1 LSLQKKVKKKFV
13 YFFQTEKKKMEEPLT
28 IVSDDRYCLFPIQHQ
43 DVWDLY
49 KAQQMSHWT
58 VEEIDFSEDYKKWQL
73 LTLEEQEFISITL
86 AFFANSDNLVIENLH
101 ARFRIEMTWPES
113 QAFFTAQ
120 AEIEMIH
127 VETYN
132 KCIDVVIRDS
142 KKKKELFEAIK
153 CNPIVKPKLDW
164 TKKWI
169 ESKED
174 LGTRLVA
181 FALVEG
187 VFFSS
192 SFASMFW
199 LRKQKNVPGICFAN
213 EKIVEDEAL
222 HVLHGTLSYTK
233 IVNKMKLED
242 IYNMVREA
250 VAIEHEF
257 VENALPVKLIGMN
270 SKEMKQYVCFQAD
283 LILTLLG
290 VPKLYNVEIPFE
302 WMIGIGLVGK
312 SNFFEK
318 RVGEYAL
325 IGDESKIRTVQFTS
339 LGNSL
344 DF

>member
-1 LSLQKKVKKKFV
+1 MQ
-13 YFFQTEKKKMEEPLT
+13 EPLT
-28 IVSDDRYCLFPIQHQ
+28 VVSDDRYCLSPIQHQ

-49 KAQQMSHWT
+49 KLQQRKHWT
-58 VEEIDFSEDYKKWQL
+58 VEEINFSEDYKCWQL
-73 LTLEEQEFISITL
+73 LTIEEQEFISITL

-101 ARFRIEMTWPES
+101 TRFRTEMTWPES
-113 QAFFTAQ
+113 QAFFTGQ

-132 KCIDVVIRDS
+132 KCIDVVIRDP
-142 KKKKELFEAIK
+142 KKKRELFEAIK

-213 EKIVEDEAL
+213 EKIVEDEAV
-222 HVLHGTLSYTK
+222 HVLHGVLSYTK
-233 IVNKMKLED
+233 IVNRIPLED

-270 SKEMKQYVCFQAD
+270 SKEMKQYVCLQAD
-283 LILTLLG
+283 LILELLG
-290 VPKLYNVEIPFE
+290 VPKLYITENPFE
-302 WMIGIGLVGK
+302 WMIGIGLLGK
-312 SNFFEK
+312 ANFFEK
-318 RVGEYAL
+318 RVGEYDL
-325 IGDESKIRTVQFTS
+325 IGNESEIRTVRFTS
-339 LGNSL
+339 LGDTL

>member
-1 LSLQKKVKKKFV
+1 MVQ
-13 YFFQTEKKKMEEPLT
+13 EPLT

-49 KAQQMSHWT
+49 KMQKRKHWT
-58 VEEIDFSEDYKKWQL
+58 VEEINFGDDYKCWQL
-73 LTLEEQEFISITL
+73 LTLEEQDFVSVTL

-101 ARFRIEMTWPES
+101 TRFRTEMTWPES

-120 AEIEMIH
+120 ADMEMIH

-132 KCIDVVIRDS
+132 RCIDTVIRDPQ
-142 KKKKELFEAIK
+142 KKKALFEAVK

-169 ESKED
+169 ESNEH
-174 LGTRLVA
+174 LGTRLLA
-181 FALVEG
+181 FTLVEG

-192 SFASMFW
+192 SFAAMFW

-222 HVLHGTLSYTK
+222 HVLHGALSYRK

-242 IYNMVREA
+242 IYNMVKEA

-257 VENALPVKLIGMN
+257 VENALPVKLVGMN

-283 LILTLLG
+283 IVLELVG
-290 VPKLYNVEIPFE
+290 VPKLYNVPLPFE

-318 RVGEYAL
+318 RVGEYDL
-325 IGDESKIRTVQFTS
+325 IGNESEIRTIQFKS
-339 LGNSL
+339 LGNTL